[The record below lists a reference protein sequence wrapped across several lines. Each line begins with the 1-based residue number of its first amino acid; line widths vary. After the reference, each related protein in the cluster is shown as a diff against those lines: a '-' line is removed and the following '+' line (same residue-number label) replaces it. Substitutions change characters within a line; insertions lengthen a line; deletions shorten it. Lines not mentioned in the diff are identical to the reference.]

1 MRIMRRKLSKE
12 LMKLFENDRHW
23 LESESV
29 VPELLDDVVE
39 GNGGGFEE
47 FGKDGVVIVEDG
59 AGFLVLL
66 FGFQ

>member
-1 MRIMRRKLSKE
+1 
-12 LMKLFENDRHW
+12 MKLFENDGHW

-47 FGKDGVVIVEDG
+47 FGKDSVVIVEDG

>member
-1 MRIMRRKLSKE
+1 
-12 LMKLFENDRHW
+12 MKLFENDGHW